1 MFFKK
6 KDITMEY
13 AKDLLL
19 ARINIKNPKIKENSE
34 KRLYLSVFLKGRF
47 VEITLNEFSKKSVTL
62 DVIDSFG
69 FISTPRKTF
78 TQKKEFEEFIRTVVM
93 QKLH

>member
-13 AKDLLL
+13 AKDKLLS
-19 ARINIKNPKIKENSE
+19 RINIMNPKIKENSE
-34 KRLYLSVFLKGRF
+34 KRLYISIFLKGRII
-47 VEITLNEFSKKSVTL
+47 EITLNEFSKKSITL

-69 FISTPRKTF
+69 FIAIPRKTF
-78 TQKKEFEEFIRTVVM
+78 TQKKEFEEFIRTIVM
-93 QKLH
+93 QKLN

>member
-47 VEITLNEFSKKSVTL
+47 IEITLNEFSKKSITL

-69 FISTPRKTF
+69 LIAIPRKTF
-78 TQKKEFEEFIRTVVM
+78 TQKKEFEEFIRTIVM
-93 QKLH
+93 QKLN